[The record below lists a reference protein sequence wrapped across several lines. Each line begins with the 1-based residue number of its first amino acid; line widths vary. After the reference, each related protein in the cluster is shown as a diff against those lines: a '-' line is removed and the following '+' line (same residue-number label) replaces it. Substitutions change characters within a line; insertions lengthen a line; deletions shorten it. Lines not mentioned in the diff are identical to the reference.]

1 MQFSDVV
8 TRLEDAFTREL
19 PGAAAQAHLAP
30 IPRRQW
36 PDGFR
41 EEQLRHAAGLL
52 LVFPTAVNAEPAETA
67 WFDTLTMS
75 RDDNAAIARPEP
87 VEGRAAHILLT
98 VRADTLGRHG
108 GQVSLPG
115 GVVDAGET
123 FEQAALREAR
133 EEVGLSTDLVR
144 VLGALTPLDIP
155 VSGFRLHPIVGV
167 SERRPELT
175 PAAREVA
182 RILEPAIDA
191 LLAPDCVVHA
201 RRARDGVAMTVP
213 GFHLEG
219 VEIWGATAMVLAEF
233 LSLLGWS
240 SPKRF

>member
-1 MQFSDVV
+1 MQFPDVV

-30 IPRRQW
+30 VPRRQW

-52 LVFPTAVNAEPAETA
+52 LVFPDQMENAKAAKAARSASAE
-67 WFDTLTMS
+67 
-75 RDDNAAIARPEP
+75 AR
-87 VEGRAAHILLT
+87 ILLT

-123 FEQAALREAR
+123 FEQAALREAH

-175 PAAREVA
+175 AAAHEVA
-182 RILEPAIDA
+182 RILEPAVDA
-191 LLAPDCVVHA
+191 LMAPECVVRS

-233 LSLLGWS
+233 LSLLGWL
-240 SPKRF
+240 SPTLL